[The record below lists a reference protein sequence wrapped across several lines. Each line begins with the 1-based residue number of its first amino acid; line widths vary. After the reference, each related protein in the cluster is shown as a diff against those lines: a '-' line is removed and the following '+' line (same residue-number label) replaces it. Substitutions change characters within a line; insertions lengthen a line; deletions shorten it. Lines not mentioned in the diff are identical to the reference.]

1 MATTVSA
8 AQAVQLELQ
17 HARQGMM
24 YYSKLVEDLEG
35 VLETLS
41 SIEAP
46 ATGTRTRRG
55 RPQSTRKAETN
66 NAKGAP
72 QKATAKS
79 ESKSKL
85 PSTGKDFWP
94 SLLSDTPQSA
104 AEIYKAAVAALGIR
118 PSTEDKKKLNQ
129 RLSNALSVLSKGG
142 EITAEGRGRDRRYS
156 RKTPAAS

>member
-8 AQAVQLELQ
+8 AKAVQLELQ

-24 YYSKLVEDLEG
+24 YYSKLVENLED

-46 ATGTRTRRG
+46 VTGTRTRRG
-55 RPQSTRKAETN
+55 RPQSTRKAEART
-66 NAKGAP
+66 AKATP
-72 QKATAKS
+72 RKTTAKS
-79 ESKSKL
+79 VSKSKL

-104 AEIYKAAVAALGIR
+104 AEIYKAAVAALGLR

-142 EITAEGRGRDRRYS
+142 AINAEGRGRDRRYTS
-156 RKTPAAS
+156 KTPAAS